1 MKHKLFLNLMTLA
14 LVVASTDSMFYE
26 EDPEYIMI
34 SESDSK
40 KELLQKAE
48 EYWEENDIP
57 EDLRMYLTSL

>member
-1 MKHKLFLNLMTLA
+1 MTLA